1 MRRLKKFG
9 FGLLFL
15 LQGFAGS
22 LWAQS
27 WEFVKEEDGVQIFT
41 RQEPGKSLKEFKGIA
56 DIQAPVEK
64 VFTVVEDVNHT
75 GWWDENLIGIKVL
88 AYEKNKGAKY
98 YMIYDAPWPVSNRDL
113 YAEVTVAIDQAK
125 RVYTITSFA
134 LTTGVPG
141 EGDLVRIRDYRQ
153 KWTITPTGEN
163 STHVILEGF
172 IDPAGKIPVWVSNRL
187 IIQSPVNTIIGL
199 KEQLKK
205 K

>member
-1 MRRLKKFG
+1 MKQLVRY
-9 FGLLFL
+9 GLGLILL
-15 LQGFAGS
+15 LQGLSGT
-22 LWAQS
+22 LPAQS
-27 WEFVKEEDGVQIFT
+27 WEFVKEEEGIKIFT
-41 RQEPGKSLKEFKGIA
+41 RQEPGKSLKEFKGTA
-56 DIQAPVEK
+56 DIQAPAEK

-113 YAEVTVAIDQAK
+113 YAEVAVTIDQAK
-125 RVYTITSFA
+125 KVYTIISVA

-163 STHVILEGF
+163 STHVVLEGF
-172 IDPAGKIPVWVSNRL
+172 IDPAGKVPVWLSNRL
-187 IIQSPVNTIIGL
+187 IVQSPVNTIIGL
-199 KEQLKK
+199 KEKLKK